1 MKDKI
6 VLLFILAVLTITP
19 VFAALVEDYDVQTT
33 TYFSLDTSLKYHIS
47 NTDFLNGKQGTLI
60 SGGFHSATVPSDTAG
75 RIATLTDGVFAING
89 LTVINQDYGEGSP
102 DLVLEYP
109 FTRPYDISTIR
120 VFAGHDGDGS
130 RGWINVKID
139 VDQGAGYSTLI
150 NNLKTGPYF
159 QAVSTA
165 NMVSVVQLSDDAGS
179 AATNVNK
186 LKFSFYCVTH
196 NDKMVFT
203 PYDDN
208 TTAGNYPNQGT
219 ITKEIDV
226 FGVPTPLTLSE
237 KTVSISVGNSKVIN
251 ASGGLAPYTWSF
263 STTVSQMTASIGYI
277 DTITGSVITFTST
290 DTGAIDLFCF
300 DNDSPASIA
309 SVRFIVIPTL
319 APLFPEPVSKT
330 VTRVIPNKSIMPN
343 RMSWELFE

>member
-1 MKDKI
+1 VKEKI
-6 VLLFILAVLTITP
+6 LLMVILSVLAITP
-19 VFAALVEDYDVQTT
+19 VFAALVEDYDIQTT
-33 TYFSLDTSLKYHIS
+33 TYASLDTSLKYHIS
-47 NTDFLNGKQGTLI
+47 NSDLLNGQQGTLI
-60 SGGFHSATVPSDTAG
+60 SGGFHPATVPSDTAG
-75 RIATLTDGVFAING
+75 RIATLTDGIFAING

-102 DLVLEYP
+102 DLVLEYL

-165 NMVSVVQLSDDAGS
+165 NMVSVVQLSDDAGP

-203 PYDDN
+203 PFDDN

-237 KTVSISVGNSKVIN
+237 KTVSISIGSSKVFS
-251 ASGGLAPYTWSF
+251 ASGGLTPYTWSF
-263 STTVSQMTASIGYI
+263 STSVSQLTTAIGNI
-277 DTITGSVITFTST
+277 DTNTGPIVTFTAIS
-290 DTGAIDLFCF
+290 TGAMDLFCT

-309 SVRFIVIPTL
+309 SVRIIVIPTS
-319 APLFPEPVSKT
+319 APLFPEPVSRSI
-330 VTRVIPNKSIMPN
+330 TRVMPNKIATPN